1 MQLFLSPDFNIKT
14 LRKKP
19 KSIRQKSN
27 EWRQK
32 LLNHQ
37 LCHIGKILSDYIPQ
51 SLFDR
56 HSNTKKTRRRIFSY
70 ENTFW
75 GLFLQTLQADSSC
88 QAIVHQFRKVALQNH
103 NKTISSSTSAYC
115 QARQRLPTTL
125 LEDIFNYSH
134 QRGHSLHPLVNRRVV
149 CADGTGLTAA
159 DTPTNQNQWPQ
170 QANQKP
176 GCGFPQLRLCGL
188 FNLHTGIALGYR
200 IGNKRSHELPLLR
213 EQEGSFRKNDV
224 FIGDKGFIC
233 YYDQA
238 RLLQKGVDS
247 IVALAKRK
255 PQSPQ
260 QADAIIGEDD
270 LLITVTKFTSKTAQN
285 RYPKERWNSLPEC
298 IQMRQIK
305 VTITTPGFRTKTLY
319 LLTTLLDEK
328 RYPASLIA
336 ELYRQRWRV
345 ELYFRDLKTT
355 LGMDIIQSKTPEM
368 VTKEIQMFFIAY
380 NVIRLLI
387 IDSQPDDM
395 PITFAFKSCVQ
406 TLLAYNQP
414 SNQKPSLSLKNML
427 LHIAACKLRY
437 RPPRVEP
444 RVVKRRPKPFKLMT
458 KPRAELRAQL
468 LA

>member
-1 MQLFLSPDFNIKT
+1 
-14 LRKKP
+14 
-19 KSIRQKSN
+19 
-27 EWRQK
+27 
-32 LLNHQ
+32 
-37 LCHIGKILSDYIPQ
+37 
-51 SLFDR
+51 
-56 HSNTKKTRRRIFSY
+56 
-70 ENTFW
+70 
-75 GLFLQTLQADSSC
+75 
-88 QAIVHQFRKVALQNH
+88 
-103 NKTISSSTSAYC
+103 
-115 QARQRLPTTL
+115 
-125 LEDIFNYSH
+125 
-134 QRGHSLHPLVNRRVV
+134 
-149 CADGTGLTAA
+149 
-159 DTPTNQNQWPQ
+159 
-170 QANQKP
+170 
-176 GCGFPQLRLCGL
+176 
-188 FNLHTGIALGYR
+188 
-200 IGNKRSHELPLLR
+200 
-213 EQEGSFRKNDV
+213 
-224 FIGDKGFIC
+224 
-233 YYDQA
+233 
-238 RLLQKGVDS
+238 
-247 IVALAKRK
+247 
-255 PQSPQ
+255 
-260 QADAIIGEDD
+260 
-270 LLITVTKFTSKTAQN
+270 
-285 RYPKERWNSLPEC
+285 
-298 IQMRQIK
+298 MRQIK